1 MRLTLSLILL
11 LLSLLSSQA
20 QVTPAPL
27 GSTVKGFVLPQRN
40 AEGKLEANITGDTA
54 KVVSVNRTEIYGLK
68 IQLYEG
74 DTVMTTITAP
84 RSDLWTLENRL
95 TGRDGVRVERGD
107 LEITAQMV
115 EWEPKQQRAIL
126 RKEVRVVIKEMDFG
140 ATQKP

>member
-1 MRLTLSLILL
+1 
-11 LLSLLSSQA
+11 
-20 QVTPAPL
+20 
-27 GSTVKGFVLPQRN
+27 
-40 AEGKLEANITGDTA
+40 
-54 KVVSVNRTEIYGLK
+54 VVSVNRTEIYGLK

-84 RSDLWTLENRL
+84 RSDLWNLENRL